1 VIFAAL
7 EVSFLTTVGLLKLIL
22 ETLCTNCVQIV
33 QCVQMIYKAQLSH
46 RDRAMLRI
54 IEYLLTH
61 STSLKVIRIEKVLSL
76 G

>member
-1 VIFAAL
+1 
-7 EVSFLTTVGLLKLIL
+7 
-22 ETLCTNCVQIV
+22 
-33 QCVQMIYKAQLSH
+33 MIYKAQLSH